1 MKIGNVGKENLNFL
15 KVINLKICKENLN
28 NILKFYF
35 PLVLYTHTYT
45 QALEEEEFKFI
56 FDIMYFVIYSL
67 KCFLTKKDSEVKL
80 KREIGENTNAISIAA
95 AVDGEE
101 QSFFN
106 CFIEGVVNKLYLPK
120 HNNVIKYGHWKHLA
134 SCYLKIQFPG
144 PYDLQYA
151 KKNVKGERDRGRV
164 VL

>member
-1 MKIGNVGKENLNFL
+1 MKIGNVVKENLNFL

-67 KCFLTKKDSEVKL
+67 KCFFDQ
-80 KREIGENTNAISIAA
+80 KR
-95 AVDGEE
+95 
-101 QSFFN
+101 Q
-106 CFIEGVVNKLYLPK
+106 
-120 HNNVIKYGHWKHLA
+120 
-134 SCYLKIQFPG
+134 
-144 PYDLQYA
+144 
-151 KKNVKGERDRGRV
+151 
-164 VL
+164 

>member
-28 NILKFYF
+28 NILKFHF

-67 KCFLTKKDSEVKL
+67 KCFLTKKDS
-80 KREIGENTNAISIAA
+80 
-95 AVDGEE
+95 
-101 QSFFN
+101 
-106 CFIEGVVNKLYLPK
+106 
-120 HNNVIKYGHWKHLA
+120 
-134 SCYLKIQFPG
+134 
-144 PYDLQYA
+144 
-151 KKNVKGERDRGRV
+151 
-164 VL
+164 